1 MVNSVQPRNQMN
13 SAVDQIGHLHLFEVI
28 WTVTAPSN
36 EFTIN
41 ADNRVNIQCDTY
53 KRLCHYS
60 SDFLVCLNNEFSKQV
75 PHNIFT
81 RFERGLNLNTGW
93 CLDSFSRKP
102 GKNVTA
108 RNGFFIFNTR
118 IFRKSFEIWTMR
130 ESPKVRQEGKQKK
143 HLPHDLDPKLELDFG
158 SSCPSG
164 LWRSPIGLFGSC
176 LFGTRISIDLSSPF
190 SSNKYCEKHW

>member
-1 MVNSVQPRNQMN
+1 MIESTFVSCLLSVCAHCLASIQFPGVQTKQIIFGAGMVNSVQPRNQMN

-118 IFRKSFEIWTMR
+118 IFRKSFEI
-130 ESPKVRQEGKQKK
+130 
-143 HLPHDLDPKLELDFG
+143 
-158 SSCPSG
+158 
-164 LWRSPIGLFGSC
+164 
-176 LFGTRISIDLSSPF
+176 
-190 SSNKYCEKHW
+190 